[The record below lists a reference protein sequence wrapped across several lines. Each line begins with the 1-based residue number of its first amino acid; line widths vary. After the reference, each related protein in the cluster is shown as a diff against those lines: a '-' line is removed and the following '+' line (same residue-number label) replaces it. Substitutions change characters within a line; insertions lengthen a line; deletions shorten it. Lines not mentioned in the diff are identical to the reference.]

1 MRKPLIYNPSES
13 NTSFDKYRK
22 LDPSGV
28 EHYESYTDIF
38 CDTSIEA
45 VYNKT
50 IDNLWSLLR
59 TPEKFKDSTITVVYG
74 ASEEVEIPLKI
85 TAYLVPIIKILSNLQ
100 TYGIEL
106 PSVKVVYA
114 SGAGIYINQYQEH
127 AVRERGIQ
135 IFNILFNFITSFYP
149 DLIEHFNFENDRMEG
164 YQESQ
169 LFKSVNSDIQTIT
182 DKTSLKAIK
191 IIKKLGMKRGHNEES
206 IYQYIATH
214 PFTFGDILCP
224 EIIEHND
231 TGFKISIGGPPERL
245 FGIARYALA
254 QGQPDTRQETIQL
267 LTSIGKRPIYYS
279 DPSDA
284 LFQNTPIVT
293 EECRE
298 LEQIYTLV
306 SKQTYLDWARTLNP

>member
-1 MRKPLIYNPSES
+1 MKTPQIYNPSES
-13 NTSFDKYRK
+13 NSSFNKYRK
-22 LDPSGV
+22 LDQSKI
-28 EHYESYTDIF
+28 EHFGSYTDIF

-50 IDNLWSLLR
+50 IDNLWFLLR
-59 TPEKFKDSTITVVYG
+59 TPEKFKDATITVVYG

-85 TAYLVPIIKILSNLQ
+85 TAYLVPIIKILSNLK

-149 DLIEHFNFENDRMEG
+149 DLIEQFSFENDKIEG

-169 LFKSVNSDIQTIT
+169 LFNSVNSDIQTMT
-182 DKTSLKAIK
+182 DKTALKAIE
-191 IIKKLGMKRGHNEES
+191 IIKKFGIKRGQHKES

-231 TGFKISIGGPPERL
+231 AGIKISIGGPPERL

-254 QGQPDTRQETIQL
+254 QGQPDARQETIQL

-279 DPSDA
+279 DPSDVH
-284 LFQNTPIVT
+284 FQNLTSVT
-293 EECRE
+293 EDCRE
-298 LEQIYTLV
+298 LENIYTLV
-306 SKQTYLDWARTLNP
+306 SKSNYLDWARTLNE